1 MSFKRFD
8 PEDFLIS
15 ADSVAAG
22 AFSGNMPTLTTFFT
36 SSVQEAGASGQYYLN
51 VFQPTLMYN
60 NNAILPRHRTSL
72 HKDRCSL
79 LSIF

>member
-1 MSFKRFD
+1 MSFNRLQPD
-8 PEDFLIS
+8 DFLIS

-51 VFQPTLMYN
+51 VFQSSSTAVDAEIQF
-60 NNAILPRHRTSL
+60 AIAYG
-72 HKDRCSL
+72 D
-79 LSIF
+79 